1 METKRIRQ
9 GVGTKCGDEAY
20 PTKRGDKVRGQGVS
34 AKHPLKPTLNL
45 TLNRHAYFTRLIF
58 RSARAAQ
65 RFYPL
70 NCEPLSGRNN
80 GPSKK
85 TPLRPERARYASPG
99 QRPGE

>member
-1 METKRIRQ
+1 MRVIIKRILRKY
-9 GVGTKCGDEAY
+9 GY
-20 PTKRGDKVRGQGVS
+20 PPDKQAR
-34 AKHPLKPTLNL
+34 ATELLKPTLNL

-85 TPLRPERARYASPG
+85 RPCALKGRDMPAQGNALGNR
-99 QRPGE
+99 QNND